1 MVIELGIDQR
11 TQTVDVADTRLIGIA
26 EQNEVPVTSTGAEA
40 VRQALDHPIG
50 TGTLGSLVKPGQK
63 IAIITSDLTRPC
75 PSHLILPPILEE
87 LAQAGCRDEDITI
100 VFALGG
106 HRRQTEAEQRKL
118 VGDAVYERY
127 RCVDSDSADVVHL
140 GVTSSGTPID
150 ITRVV
155 AEADLRIGVGNI
167 EYHYFAGYSGGAKA
181 IMPGSSTW
189 EAIQANHR
197 MMVQPEAC
205 AGNLIG
211 NPVRDDLEEAIHHC
225 SLDFIVNVVLDEH
238 KQLIYAVAGHF
249 IQAHRV
255 GCKFLD
261 GVYSVPL
268 KEKADIVIVSQ
279 GGAPKD
285 LNLYQTQKAL
295 DNSKY
300 AIKDGGII
308 ILVGS
313 CKEGLGE
320 ETFAEWMEAATK
332 PADLVERIHR
342 DFKLGGHK
350 AAAIAMVMEKAEIYM
365 VSDMTDELVRS
376 TFMTPFQTVQSALD
390 AATAK
395 LGPASTVYIM
405 PHGGSTLP
413 VLV

>member
-1 MVIELGIDQR
+1 MIIELGIDQR
-11 TQTVDVADTRLIGIA
+11 TQPVDVADARIVGIA
-26 EQNEVPVTSTGAEA
+26 VQNEVPVNSTGEAA
-40 VRQALDHPIG
+40 VRLALGSPIG
-50 TGTLGSLVKPGQK
+50 SGTLGSLVKPGQK

-87 LAQAGCRDEDITI
+87 LAQAGCRDEDIKI

-106 HRRQTEAEQRKL
+106 HRKQTEAEQRKL
-118 VGDAVYERY
+118 VGDAIFDRY
-127 RCVDSDSADVVHL
+127 HCVDSDSADVVHL
-140 GVTSSGTPID
+140 GVTTSGTPID

-211 NPVRDDLEEAIHHC
+211 NPVRDDLEEAISSC

-249 IQAHRV
+249 IDAHRV

-300 AIKDGGII
+300 AIKPGGII

-320 ETFAEWMEAATK
+320 ETFAEWMEAAQK
-332 PADLVERIHR
+332 PEDLVERIHR

-350 AAAIAMVMEKAEIYM
+350 AAAIAMVMENAQIYM
-365 VSDMTDELVRS
+365 VSDMTDEMVRS